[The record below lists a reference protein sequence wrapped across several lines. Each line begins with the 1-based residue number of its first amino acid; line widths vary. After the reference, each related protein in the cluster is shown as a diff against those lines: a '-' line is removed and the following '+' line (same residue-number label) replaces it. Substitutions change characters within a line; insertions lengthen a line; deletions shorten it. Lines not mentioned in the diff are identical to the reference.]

1 MSASQIASVCV
12 SLAQMAVSRADVEAW
27 VAANRETIERAI
39 PAHAD
44 DVIQAARDHWRR
56 LA

>member
-1 MSASQIASVCV
+1 MSSSQIASVCV
-12 SLAQMAVSRADVEAW
+12 SLAQMAASRADVEAW